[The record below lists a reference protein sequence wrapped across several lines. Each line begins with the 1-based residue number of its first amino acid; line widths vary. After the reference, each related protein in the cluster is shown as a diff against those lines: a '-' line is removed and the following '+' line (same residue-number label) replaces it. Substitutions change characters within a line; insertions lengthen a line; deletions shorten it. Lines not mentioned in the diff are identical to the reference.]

1 MDKLLGKAPLFPLP
15 EGALLPGELLPLHV
29 FEPRYRL
36 MMTAVRRGD
45 GMLAIATL
53 APGWEADY
61 HGRPPLEPI
70 VGVGRVVKDRE
81 NPDGT
86 SDIVLQGLMRGRIS
100 RELSGCAYREAVVQ
114 LCQAPEEH
122 PAVAFRRRRELLQ
135 GLARRV
141 DSGELRYD
149 VTAEID
155 TGLLA
160 DRIASALELTPPDRV
175 RMLQAVEPD
184 DRVEFL
190 LSLLDDADHGA
201 RLLSIIPALSDFSL
215 SLPDTDGP
223 DRAP

>member
-15 EGALLPGELLPLHV
+15 EGALLPGELLPLHI

-36 MMTAVRRGD
+36 MMDAVRKGD
-45 GMLAIATL
+45 RMLAIATL

-61 HGRPPLEPI
+61 HGRPTVEPI

-86 SDIVLQGLMRGRIS
+86 SDIVLQGLMRGRIT
-100 RELSGCAYREAVVQ
+100 RELDGKAYRQAVVQ
-114 LCQAPEEH
+114 LCQPPEEH
-122 PAVAFRRRRELLQ
+122 PAVAFRRRRALLE
-135 GLARRV
+135 GLACRLGPKGMRC
-141 DSGELRYD
+141 D

-155 TGLLA
+155 TSLLS
-160 DRIASALELTPPDRV
+160 DRIASALELSPRQRV
-175 RMLQAVEPD
+175 SMLQAVEAD
-184 DRVEFL
+184 GRVKL
-190 LSLLDDADHGA
+190 LLQLLDDTQHGA

-215 SLPDTDGP
+215 SLSEGQ